1 LTLLVTSVISFKKT
15 FGKTDSSG
23 CARWIK
29 EWNVYNTLL
38 FFFYFLISF
47 STKYSLFLFFPLRFL
62 SVRNVVPTLTS
73 NKRWDL
79 SLDGR
84 C

>member
-1 LTLLVTSVISFKKT
+1 LAPLIPILNLLKSWTNLAV
-15 FGKTDSSG
+15 G
-23 CARWIK
+23 
-29 EWNVYNTLL
+29 N
-38 FFFYFLISF
+38 LIIN
-47 STKYSLFLFFPLRFL
+47 LFLVNFLALHLHVCSELRILWNL
-62 SVRNVVPTLTS
+62 SVQNVVPTLTS